1 MEENEYKNKL
11 KKIKNRI
18 RIARGLAISMFII
31 IVILVCIL
39 NKYNKVKE
47 NENIPYFIKE
57 EVQSFNNKFNVYEG
71 RENSG
76 TTINM
81 LVRMVIQ
88 NNMQK
93 DYKNRF
99 IIIEFNERKYEKE
112 EINKLLDNNEI
123 DKNKKYSVKIKYE
136 NEYGYVSELIIKC
149 I

>member
-11 KKIKNRI
+11 KKIKYKI

-31 IVILVCIL
+31 VVILVLIL
-39 NKYNKVKE
+39 NKYNKVKD
-47 NENIPYFIKE
+47 NDSIPYFIKE
-57 EVQSFNNKFNVYEG
+57 EVQTFNNKFNAYEG

-76 TTINM
+76 KTINM

-88 NNMQK
+88 NNMQE
-93 DYKNRF
+93 DYNNRF
-99 IIIEFNERKYEKE
+99 IIIEFNERKYGKE
-112 EINKLLDNNEI
+112 EVNKLLDNNEI
-123 DKNKKYSVKIKYE
+123 DKNKKYSLKIKYE

>member
-31 IVILVCIL
+31 VVILVFIL
-39 NKYNKVKE
+39 NKENKVNN

-57 EVQSFNNKFNVYEG
+57 EVQTFNNKFNAYEG

-76 TTINM
+76 KTINM
-81 LVRMVIQ
+81 LVKIVIQ
-88 NNMQK
+88 NNMQE

-99 IIIEFNERKYEKE
+99 ITIEFNERKYEKE
-112 EINKLLDNNEI
+112 EISRLLDNNEI
-123 DKNKKYSVKIKYE
+123 DNSKKYSVEVKYE